1 MTNWKNKLLAFLH
14 DPPHKPRAV
23 AAHEDQQQSFLNRLA
38 LNPEAFKQFDR
49 SNDWQVTA
57 TVRLL
62 SRCQSH
68 QREGALPRLT
78 L

>member
-1 MTNWKNKLLAFLH
+1 MNLWQRKLLAFLH

-23 AAHEDQQQSFLNRLA
+23 APHKDQRQSFLNRFA
-38 LNPEAFKQFDR
+38 LKPEAFKEFDR